1 IVATRAAGYSLVD
14 QEAELGFRSIS
25 VPVQRFDGAVVC
37 AINVGVR
44 AEQVATERM
53 MEEFLPVLRREAAD
67 LKDQLF

>member
-1 IVATRAAGYSLVD
+1 
-14 QEAELGFRSIS
+14 

-44 AEQVATERM
+44 AEQVSTERM
-53 MEEFLPVLRREAAD
+53 MEEFLPVLRREAVD